1 MSLGSRSTA
10 ESALS
15 IRQEVADLAALPDVR
30 AAVASFSERKSEISA
45 WQMELAGIPAP
56 PFGEAPRAGWLA
68 AKFKEIGL
76 KEVQIDEIGNVLGV
90 RHGTST
96 EVIAVS
102 AHIDTVFP
110 AGTVLEPHLQARKL
124 HGPGI
129 SDNAAGVTAIL
140 AVADSFHRFRLDHSA
155 TVLFIGNVGEEGE
168 GDLRGM
174 RYIFSESEWKDK
186 ITGSIVIDGAGTDTI
201 IADALGSRRF
211 EVTLRGPGGHSWTDF
226 GTPNPIVALSRAIQ
240 LFSETRVPSSPK
252 TTFNVGVIAGGTSVN
267 SIPEQASMRVDIR
280 SSSTFEI
287 ERLELELRQAVK
299 RAVGE
304 EESRAEI
311 SGNHHDQDQE
321 LQAAVRVIG
330 NRPAGELDRKSRI
343 LQIARGVD
351 AHLGIAAQVQRAS
364 TDANIPIS
372 LGREAIAI
380 GAGGHG
386 GGAHTLQEWFDPKDR
401 EVGLQ
406 RILLLVLALAASRDN
421 GATT

>member
-1 MSLGSRSTA
+1 
-10 ESALS
+10 
-15 IRQEVADLAALPDVR
+15 
-30 AAVASFSERKSEISA
+30 
-45 WQMELAGIPAP
+45 
-56 PFGEAPRAGWLA
+56 
-68 AKFKEIGL
+68 
-76 KEVQIDEIGNVLGV
+76 
-90 RHGTST
+90 
-96 EVIAVS
+96 
-102 AHIDTVFP
+102 
-110 AGTVLEPHLQARKL
+110 
-124 HGPGI
+124 
-129 SDNAAGVTAIL
+129 
-140 AVADSFHRFRLDHSA
+140 
-155 TVLFIGNVGEEGE
+155 
-168 GDLRGM
+168 
-174 RYIFSESEWKDK
+174 
-186 ITGSIVIDGAGTDTI
+186 
-201 IADALGSRRF
+201 
-211 EVTLRGPGGHSWTDF
+211 
-226 GTPNPIVALSRAIQ
+226 
-240 LFSETRVPSSPK
+240 
-252 TTFNVGVIAGGTSVN
+252 
-267 SIPEQASMRVDIR
+267 MRVDIR